1 MKVITSNKKT
11 KEEKTKEEKPKE
23 EKPKTVQRSSVFMFE
38 QQVGYMP
45 MPIDQL
51 YEKAKHAKGLVELC
65 YILHDKDRKEDGS
78 LKTPHY
84 HMSMYF
90 DHRKTVN
97 SVAKML
103 ESKPQQIE
111 IMTQQGQSTIDAK
124 NNAFAYLCHRTKN
137 AQEQGKY
144 QYSPDEVV
152 ANFDYPKWLAEQES
166 KVNNANDILELLND
180 RHITKDQAIERIK
193 TEFGGVAY
201 SRNAKKIETIAYAN
215 LREDY
220 QDWLKRMKEKKR
232 DVKVLWFYGYAG
244 TGKSHFATW
253 WADDKGFT
261 CQKLTSKH
269 LFDDLTDLSI
279 REQDVLII
287 DDFRP
292 DTLPYSSILQIFDP
306 LNLGVSLDAR
316 YHNAYLMSEY
326 IIVTT
331 PFSPYDFYCSMYIR
345 NRKIDTFEQ
354 LSRRIAI
361 TMHFT
366 NEDIYTV
373 IPKIERYNDDF
384 PIYKYVETGESMPN
398 IWSQFMIDNG
408 TKKFYSFAEI
418 NANTENAVCMDF
430 KKGQKKSP
438 VKKTD
443 ENADTESDNLP
454 F

>member
-1 MKVITSNKKT
+1 MKVINSDKKT
-11 KEEKTKEEKPKE
+11 KEKKQEEKQE

-65 YILHDKDRKEDGS
+65 YILHDKDRKEDGT
-78 LKTPHY
+78 LKTSHY

-111 IMTQQGQSTIDAK
+111 VMTQQGQSTVEAK

-144 QYSPDEVV
+144 QYSPDEVT

-193 TEFGGVAY
+193 NEFGGVAY

-215 LREDY
+215 LRADY
-220 QDWLKRMKEKKR
+220 KDWLKRMKEKKR
-232 DVKVLWFYGYAG
+232 DVKVLWLYGYAG
-244 TGKSHFATW
+244 TGKSHFATDL
-253 WADDKGFT
+253 ATDKNLT
-261 CQKLTSKH
+261 YKKLTSKH

-279 REQDVLII
+279 KDQDVLIF

-331 PFSPYDFYCSMYIR
+331 PFSPYEFYQSMYIR

-354 LSRRIAI
+354 LSRRIYA

-366 NEDIYTV
+366 TDEIYTV
-373 IPKIERYNDDF
+373 EPKIQRYVDDF
-384 PIYKYVETGESMPN
+384 PIYKYFETGESIPN
-398 IWSQFMIDNG
+398 AWSQIAVNG
-408 TKKFYSFAEI
+408 GKKKSHSFADFT
-418 NANTENAVCMDF
+418 ATFENAVCIDL
-430 KKGQKKSP
+430 KDGQKKSP

>member
-1 MKVITSNKKT
+1 M
-11 KEEKTKEEKPKE
+11 
-23 EKPKTVQRSSVFMFE
+23 
-38 QQVGYMP
+38 
-45 MPIDQL
+45 
-51 YEKAKHAKGLVELC
+51 
-65 YILHDKDRKEDGS
+65 
-78 LKTPHY
+78 
-84 HMSMYF
+84 
-90 DHRKTVN
+90 
-97 SVAKML
+97 
-103 ESKPQQIE
+103 
-111 IMTQQGQSTIDAK
+111 
-124 NNAFAYLCHRTKN
+124 
-137 AQEQGKY
+137 
-144 QYSPDEVV
+144 
-152 ANFDYPKWLAEQES
+152 
-166 KVNNANDILELLND
+166 
-180 RHITKDQAIERIK
+180 
-193 TEFGGVAY
+193 
-201 SRNAKKIETIAYAN
+201 
-215 LREDY
+215 
-220 QDWLKRMKEKKR
+220 
-232 DVKVLWFYGYAG
+232 
-244 TGKSHFATW
+244 
-253 WADDKGFT
+253 
-261 CQKLTSKH
+261 
-269 LFDDLTDLSI
+269 
-279 REQDVLII
+279 LII

-373 IPKIERYNDDF
+373 IPKIERYDDNF
-384 PIYKYVETGESMPN
+384 PVYKYVETGESMIN
-398 IWSQFMIDNG
+398 SWSQFMIDNG

-430 KKGQKKSP
+430 KKEQKKTP